1 MIILRIEHPV
11 PDYNAW
17 KIAFDNDPVDR
28 KGSGVKR
35 YSIFQPLED
44 PNYVIIDLEFDTA
57 DEAKGLLNK
66 LHNLWKTVE
75 GKIIFD
81 PKATIL
87 KSIDLS

>member
-17 KIAFDNDPVDR
+17 KVAFDNDPVDR

-57 DEAKGLLNK
+57 AEAKVLLNK
-66 LHNLWKTVE
+66 LYNLWKAVE
-75 GKIIFD
+75 GKIIFN